1 MTSTDWL
8 NKRIILIMG
17 KGGVGKTMLAHASAR
32 HLASQGKR
40 TLLIHVLQVVEE
52 EQKLEK
58 KAPNLWEITLRASD
72 CFQEYIM
79 LKLKIKALYT
89 AFLGNKVTQ
98 YLEKAA
104 PGVREMVLLGK
115 IWFERE
121 NYDHVVVDMPST
133 GYALTMIHTPFNF
146 ASLFPGGPIYHDSQ
160 AMIETFS
167 DPKQTAF
174 VTVSLGEE
182 MPIQESIELAANLKG
197 LMPANPSWLV
207 MNRLTRVDDDA
218 AKLYDSKWAAL
229 AKEERS
235 SPLWRALDH
244 TVTRARKQADLLR
257 QLRLEWAPY
266 TGQWLELPD
275 VPLKS
280 DEQREKAIADLL
292 RKAAAGAP
300 TSLSMGDA
308 HAR

>member
-1 MTSTDWL
+1 MSSTDWL
-8 NKRIILIMG
+8 NKKIILIIG
-17 KGGVGKTMLAHASAR
+17 KGGVGKTMLARASAR
-32 HLASQGKR
+32 HLALQGKR

-58 KAPNLWEITLRASD
+58 VAPNLWEITLRASD

-79 LKLKIKALYT
+79 LKLKLKALYT

-167 DPKQTAF
+167 DPRQTAF

-207 MNRLTRVDDDA
+207 MNRLTRVENEA
-218 AKLYDSKWAAL
+218 IRLFDSKWPSL
-229 AKEERS
+229 SKEDRS
-235 SPLWRALDH
+235 SPLWRALEH
-244 TVTRARKQADLLR
+244 TISRTRKQADLLK

-266 TGQWLELPD
+266 TGGWLELPE
-275 VPLKS
+275 VALKS
-280 DEQREKAIADLL
+280 DAQREKAISDLL
-292 RKAAAGAP
+292 GTAGSSAP
-300 TSLSMGDA
+300 SSVSIGG
-308 HAR
+308 ARAG